1 MKIYTLPIEM
11 VNALRSWFHPKDRS
25 VILADDCFIEGEETT
40 TPGNPS
46 LNRGRLYWKN
56 GYWTQLNES
65 GIEQILT
72 SPALIAPEV
81 ILSAPV
87 ASVTFSGIPQTF
99 RHLKLVVQGRTDAA
113 AEADAILIRFNG
125 DTGASYDVQRITA
138 NNATLSG
145 VGATAQTSIPISA
158 DGANARANNF
168 VASTV
173 DIFGY
178 RRTDAEKWV
187 HTYTTNFGDVS
198 AAGDMS
204 ITLRSGRWRN
214 TTAISSITLL
224 PLTGTNLVSG
234 CHFQLYGMA

>member
-25 VILADDCFIEGEETT
+25 VILDDNTFIEGEELT

-56 GYWTQLNES
+56 GYWTGLDSS
-65 GIEQILT
+65 GTEQILT
-72 SPALIAPEV
+72 GPALIAET
-81 ILSAPV
+81 ILTGNV
-87 ASVTFSGIPQTF
+87 TSVTLNINPQLLF

-145 VGATAQTSIPISA
+145 VGAPAQTSIPISA

-187 HTYTTNFGDVS
+187 HTYTTNYGDVS

-234 CHFQLYGMA
+234 CHFQLYGIN